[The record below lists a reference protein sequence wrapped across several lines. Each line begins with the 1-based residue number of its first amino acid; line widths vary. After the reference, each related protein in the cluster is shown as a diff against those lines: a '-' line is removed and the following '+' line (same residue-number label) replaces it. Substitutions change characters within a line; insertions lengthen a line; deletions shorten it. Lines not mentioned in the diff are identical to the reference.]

1 MTLVDT
7 LVLVAVAA
15 LLGLV
20 ARPDRRLYILLGLS
34 VLAVFAFQPSLPI
47 RGLDF
52 WLPVAT
58 LSLSVCGW
66 ALTAPA
72 DLRTWGNTWLA
83 FLILGVLV
91 LGLALTRGWNLPFVL
106 TASLPPQIEQVAI
119 GLLGIGLLVFLLIR
133 FTHPGR
139 TLLVF
144 ASLVLIGIFVVLKTP
159 WLAAS
164 AAAGLRSLTGQ
175 STRTAAAQDLGW
187 LGFSY
192 IAFRLLHT
200 LRDRQTGRMPPVT
213 LAEYLVYMLFFPALT
228 AGPIDRVERFLTDLR
243 RPLALASEDWSEAGK
258 RVLVGL
264 VKKFVLADS
273 LGLVALNG
281 TNAWQVRTPGWT
293 WVLLYAYAFQIY
305 FDFSGY
311 TDIAIGLGRVLGIHL
326 PENFAAPY
334 LKANLTQ
341 FWNSWHMTLTQW
353 FRSYFFNPLTR
364 ALRSGKKQI
373 PTPLIILVAQL
384 STMVLIGLW
393 HGVTANF
400 ILWGLWHGAGL
411 FVHNRW
417 SEFTRPRFGNLPSG
431 WRKSL
436 DVGSTVLTFHF
447 VALGWVFFALPDPA
461 ASWHVFLRL
470 FGLA

>member
-7 LVLVAVAA
+7 LILVGVAA
-15 LLGLV
+15 LLSLI

-34 VLAVFAFQPSLPI
+34 VLAVFTFQPALPI

-58 LSLSVCGW
+58 LSISVFGW
-66 ALTAPA
+66 ALTAPP

-83 FLILGVLV
+83 FLILTALV
-91 LGLALTRGWNLPFVL
+91 LALALTRAFNLPSLL
-106 TASLPPQIEQVAI
+106 TASLPPPIEAVTL
-119 GLLGIGLLVFLLIR
+119 GLLGLSLLIFLLVR
-133 FTHPGR
+133 FTHAGR
-139 TLLVF
+139 ALLVI
-144 ASLVLIGIFVVLKTP
+144 ASLILIGIFVVLKTP
-159 WLAAS
+159 VLATS
-164 AAAGLRSLTGQ
+164 AAALLRSLNGQ
-175 STRTAAAQDLGW
+175 STRTATAQDLSW

-200 LRDRQTGRMPPVT
+200 LRDRQTGRMPPVK

-228 AGPIDRVERFLTDLR
+228 AGPIDRVERFVNDLR
-243 RPLALASEDWSEAGK
+243 RPLILAPGDWSEAGK
-258 RVLVGL
+258 RLVIGL

-273 LGLVALNG
+273 LGLFALNA

-293 WVLLYAYAFQIY
+293 WVLVYAYTFQI
-305 FDFSGY
+305 FLDFSGY
-311 TDIAIGLGRVLGIHL
+311 TDIAIGLGRLLGIHL

-341 FWNSWHMTLTQW
+341 FWNCWHMTLTQW
-353 FRSYFFNPLTR
+353 FRSYFFNPFTR
-364 ALRSGKKQI
+364 ALRSAKRQI
-373 PTPLIILVAQL
+373 PVPLIILVTQL

-393 HGVTANF
+393 HGVAANF
-400 ILWGLWHGAGL
+400 ILWGLWHGVGL

-417 SEFTRPRFGNLPSG
+417 SEFTRPRLGNIPSG
-431 WRKSL
+431 WKKFL
-436 DVGSTVLTFHF
+436 DAGSTVLTFHY
-447 VALGWVFFALPDPA
+447 VALGWVFFALPDPS
-461 ASWHVFLRL
+461 ASWHVLLRL